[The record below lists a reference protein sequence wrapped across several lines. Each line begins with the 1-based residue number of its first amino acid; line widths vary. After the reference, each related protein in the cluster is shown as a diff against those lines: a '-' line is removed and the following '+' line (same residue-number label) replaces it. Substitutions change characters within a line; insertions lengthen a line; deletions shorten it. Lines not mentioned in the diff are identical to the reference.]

1 MIQLLMCSL
10 DIRDAVVTKSDNMV
24 ESFQANTFDCNSVVN
39 TKLANVVLNQ
49 LSKKRLKSD
58 GLSGI
63 VANNTPVSARVVIL
77 QEINGLYTEVGRG
90 DSIDGSWEIG
100 NLPSKPSIAIALK
113 SSHNAGV
120 VSGLDPKD

>member
-10 DIRDAVVTKSDNMV
+10 DIRDAVVTKSSYMV
-24 ESFQANTFDCNSVVN
+24 QSFQANTFDCNSTVN
-39 TKLANVVLNQ
+39 TKLANVVLNR

-90 DSIDGSWEIG
+90 DSIDGSWEIR

-113 SSHNAGV
+113 SSYNAGV